1 MFKIL
6 RKSLG
11 GPRQTVGYPHRPAPA
26 PEGFSGAPE
35 VREGACDGCGLCAPA
50 CPTGAIEV
58 SGRHPVVRQTN
69 SVFCGLCQEACPQGA
84 IHLGT
89 RYELAVLPDRPGA
102 DALKHQE
109 AAGKALQDSVGRLF
123 GRSLHIRYVDSG
135 SCNGCDF
142 EMTALTNAFYD
153 VQRFGI
159 DFVASP
165 RHPDML
171 LVTGPVTRHLEVALR
186 RTYNA
191 AAEPKLVVAMG
202 ACACG
207 GGIFGGSYATLG
219 GVDRA
224 VPVDAYIPGCPPR
237 PLAII
242 QGLLLALG
250 RWPAE
255 ASVR

>member
-11 GPRQTVGYPHRPAPA
+11 NPRQTVPLPNRPAPA
-26 PEGFSGAPE
+26 PEGFRGAPE
-35 VREGACDGCGLCAPA
+35 VSDASCDGCGLCATA
-50 CPTGAIEV
+50 CPTGAVEISDSRPAV
-58 SGRHPVVRQTN
+58 QLRN
-69 SVFCGLCQEACPQGA
+69 CIFCGLCQEACPRGA
-84 IHLGT
+84 LDLGP
-89 RYELAVLPDRPGA
+89 RYELASKVLKDRI
-102 DALKHQE
+102 H
-109 AAGKALQDSVGRLF
+109 RLF
-123 GRSLHIRYVDSG
+123 GRSLHIRHVDSG

-142 EMTALTNAFYD
+142 EMAALTNAVYD

-165 RHPDML
+165 RHADML
-171 LVTGPVTRHLEVALR
+171 LVTGPVTRHLEVALN
-186 RTYNA
+186 RTYRA
-191 AAEPKLVVAMG
+191 AAEPRLVVAMG

-219 GVDRA
+219 GVDQV

-242 QGLLLALG
+242 HGLLLALG

-255 ASVR
+255 ASIR

>member
-11 GPRQTVGYPHRPAPA
+11 SPRQTVPYPNRPAPA
-26 PEGFSGAPE
+26 PYGFRGAPE
-35 VREGACDGCGLCAPA
+35 VSDASCDGCGVCVNA
-50 CPTGAIEV
+50 CPTGAVAI
-58 SGRHPVVRQTN
+58 SGRRVAVRQTN
-69 SVFCGLCQEACPQGA
+69 CIFCGLCQEACPRGA
-84 IHLGT
+84 LNLSP
-89 RYELAVLPDRPGA
+89 RYELAIVAAETTEEEG
-102 DALKHQE
+102 
-109 AAGKALQDSVGRLF
+109 AAGKVLQDRIHKLF
-123 GRSLHIRYVDSG
+123 GRSLHIRHVDSG

-142 EMTALTNAFYD
+142 EMTALTNAVYD

-165 RHPDML
+165 RHADML

-186 RTYNA
+186 RTYQA
-191 AAEPKLVVAMG
+191 AAEPRLVVALG

-219 GVDRA
+219 GVDRV

-242 QGLLLALG
+242 HGLLLALG

-255 ASVR
+255 ALIR

>member
-11 GPRQTVGYPHRPAPA
+11 SPRQTVAYPDRPAHA
-26 PEGFSGAPE
+26 PEGFRGAPE
-35 VREGACDGCGLCAPA
+35 LKEELCDGCGLCSSV
-50 CPTGAIEV
+50 CPTGAIDV
-58 SGRHPVVRQTN
+58 SGRSVAVRQTN
-69 SVFCGLCQEACPQGA
+69 CIFCGLCQEACPKGA
-84 IHLGT
+84 VQLGS
-89 RYELAVLPDRPGA
+89 RYELAALSEHLAAVPG
-102 DALKHQE
+102 HQE
-109 AAGKALQDSVGRLF
+109 AVGKVLQDRIGRLF
-123 GRSLHIRYVDSG
+123 GRSLHIRHVDSG

-165 RHPDML
+165 RHADML

-186 RTYNA
+186 RTYQA
-191 AAEPKLVVAMG
+191 AAEPRLVVALG

-219 GVDRA
+219 GVDRV

-242 QGLLLALG
+242 HGLLLALG

-255 ASVR
+255 ALIR